1 MPQLVESA
9 PVIDFVSADRTSGSG
24 AVAARLLAGDMDPA
38 VLRPWIGKD
47 GRSYYAHN
55 TGRVDPKTRK
65 PVYEVRLS
73 NSPATLR
80 KEDWIQVDRTVEQAV
95 RAETNV
101 VQTIMDAGLVYNL
114 PNAMGTI
121 ILQSQTQGDSGVAGV
136 SMDGIQR
143 TDRDRPTYD
152 IRGIPIPIIHSEWSF
167 TARDIAVSRRNG
179 TGVNT
184 EQAANSAVRCVE
196 VLEQMTLGTYPV
208 YQYGG
213 YSVYG
218 LTNFP
223 GRMTKTITLPTDPG
237 WTPRLH
243 VAEWLSAIQ
252 SLNNKFFNGP
262 FGVLVSPG
270 WTQYYDD
277 DYSETYNGSSL
288 RARLQQIDGV
298 KFIRKSN
305 WLNDYKIVI
314 FELRTRTIRM
324 INGMPWTPLNWE
336 GQGGLA
342 LYNKLMGIQVPE
354 VRSTTLASDGS
365 AICGIMDM
373 TAA

>member
-1 MPQLVESA
+1 MGGAQVLV
-9 PVIDFVSADRTSGSG
+9 DFIGAGGGHGSG
-24 AVAARLLAGDMDPA
+24 DVAARLLAGDMDPG
-38 VLRPWIGKD
+38 VLRSWIGKD

-55 TGRVDPKTRK
+55 TGRVDPKTGDPIR
-65 PVYEVRLS
+65 VVRLA
-73 NSPATLR
+73 NTPATMR
-80 KEDWIQVDRTVEQAV
+80 KEDWITIDRTVEMAV
-95 RAETNV
+95 RQEVTVADDIIN
-101 VQTIMDAGLVYNL
+101 AGLVYNL

-121 ILQSQTQGDSGVAGV
+121 ILQSQTQSDSGVAGV

-152 IRGIPIPIIHSEWSF
+152 IRGLPIPIIHSEWSF

-179 TGVNT
+179 TAVNT
-184 EQAANSAVRCVE
+184 EQAANAAVRCKE

-223 GRMTKTITLPTDPG
+223 SRMTKTITLPTDPS

-262 FGVLVSPG
+262 FGVYVSPG

-288 RARLQQIDGV
+288 RSRLQQIDGV
-298 KFIRKSN
+298 RFIRKSN
-305 WLNDYKIVI
+305 WLNDYKILI
-314 FELRTRTIRM
+314 FELRTRTVRM

-336 GQGGLA
+336 GQGGLS
-342 LYNKLMGIQVPE
+342 LYQKLMGIQVPE

-365 AICGIMDM
+365 TICGIMDM